1 MSETAPV
8 APSND
13 GRVNDPAKALDMA
26 YAGKFDREQAVGLA
40 NALEKTINEGETAV
54 TDPYFM
60 DETGTAKQKYSVP
73 QAVELADNFNAVAD
87 SKETQ
92 AGEAYDKR
100 KAEAD
105 AAAAHLEA
113 IKAGKRIVKDQEGS

>member
-8 APSND
+8 APSHD

-40 NALEKTINEGETAV
+40 KALDTTITKNETVVE
-54 TDPYFM
+54 DPYFM
-60 DETGTAKQKYSVP
+60 DDTGMKKQTHSVP

-87 SKETQ
+87 GKEAE
-92 AGEAYDKR
+92 AGKAYDKR

-105 AAAAHLEA
+105 AAAVHLEA
-113 IKAGKRIVKDQEGS
+113 IKAGKRIVKAQ